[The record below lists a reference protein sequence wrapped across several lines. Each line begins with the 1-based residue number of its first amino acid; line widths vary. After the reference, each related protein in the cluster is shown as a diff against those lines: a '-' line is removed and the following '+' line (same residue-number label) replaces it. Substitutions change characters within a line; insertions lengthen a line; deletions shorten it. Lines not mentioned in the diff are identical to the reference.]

1 MSHSGKTLVA
11 GVIGWPISHSRS
23 PRLHGYWLDHYGIDG
38 AYVPLP
44 VRAEDFDT
52 AVQGLA
58 SAGFRGVN
66 VTVPHKEA
74 ALRICDSVDAFA
86 AKVGAVNTLIFN
98 EDGISGSNTDAF
110 GFLENLRNGSV
121 EYDASAGPAMVVGA
135 GGAGRG
141 IVAALLEEGIS
152 EIRLTNRTLSRAEQ
166 VATELTG
173 RFAGKIDVIPW
184 DQRGDALADVAL
196 LVNSSSL
203 GMAGQADLELDLT
216 RLPLQALVN
225 DIVYTPLETP
235 LLAEA
240 RARGNRTVDGLG
252 MLLHQARPG
261 FHAWF
266 GMNPEVT
273 GDLRN
278 RMLEP

>member
-52 AVQGLA
+52 AVTGLA
-58 SAGFRGVN
+58 AAGFRGVN

-98 EDGISGSNTDAF
+98 EDGITGSNTDAF
-110 GFLENLRNGSV
+110 GFLENLRNGAV
-121 EYDASAGPAMVVGA
+121 GYDVKTGPAMVVGA

-141 IVAALLEEGIS
+141 IVAALLEEGVS

-166 VATELTG
+166 VAEELTA

-203 GMAGQADLELDLT
+203 GMAGQANLELDLT
-216 RLPLQALVN
+216 RLPPQALVN

-273 GDLRN
+273 GGLRN

>member
-44 VRAEDFDT
+44 VRAEDFDM
-52 AVQGLA
+52 AVKGLA
-58 SAGFRGVN
+58 AVGFRGVN

-74 ALRICDSVDAFA
+74 ALRICDTVDPFA

-98 EDGISGSNTDAF
+98 EKGISGSNTDAF
-110 GFLENLRNGSV
+110 GFLENLRGGPAG
-121 EYDASAGPAMVVGA
+121 YDASAGAAMVVGA
-135 GGAGRG
+135 GGAGRS
-141 IVAALLEEGIS
+141 IVAALLEEGVS
-152 EIRLTNRTLSRAEQ
+152 EVRLTNRTLSRAEQ
-166 VATELTG
+166 VAEELTAH
-173 RFAGKIDVIPW
+173 FDGKVEVVPW
-184 DQRGDALADVAL
+184 DQRADALADVAL

-203 GMAGQADLELDLT
+203 GMAGQADLELDLA
-216 RLPLQALVN
+216 RLSPKAVVN
-225 DIVYTPLETP
+225 DIVYTPLETS
-235 LLAEA
+235 LLAAA

-266 GMNPEVT
+266 GINPEVT
-273 GDLRN
+273 DALRD